1 MLAASGKG
9 TVPVLVLHDGQVID
23 ESLDVMR
30 WALGNSD
37 PEGWLTRDDAALIEA
52 NDGAF
57 KQNLDGYKY
66 PDRHALDPLECRDKG
81 LTFLRGIEVRVALRG
96 GQIGGSMRGLVDAAI
111 FPFVRQFAGVD
122 PEWFD
127 AQPLPHLQKWLRG
140 HLASALFE
148 AIMMRVAPWSP
159 GDPPVILPQHRTGC
173 LGPPLLDTH
182 VG

>member
-1 MLAASGKG
+1 MLAASSKG
-9 TVPVLVLHDGQVID
+9 TVPVLVLPEGQVVD
-23 ESLDVMR
+23 ESMDIMR

-66 PDRHALDPLECRDKG
+66 PARHAPDPIECRDNA
-81 LTFLRGIEVRVALRG
+81 LTFLREMEARISLGG
-96 GQIGGSMRGLVDAAI
+96 GQLGGSMRGLADAAV

-140 HLASALFE
+140 HLASTLFE
-148 AIMMRVAPWSP
+148 AIMMRIAPWLP
-159 GDPPVILPQHRTGC
+159 GDPPVLLPPASDGLPKT
-173 LGPPLLDTH
+173 TIS
-182 VG
+182 